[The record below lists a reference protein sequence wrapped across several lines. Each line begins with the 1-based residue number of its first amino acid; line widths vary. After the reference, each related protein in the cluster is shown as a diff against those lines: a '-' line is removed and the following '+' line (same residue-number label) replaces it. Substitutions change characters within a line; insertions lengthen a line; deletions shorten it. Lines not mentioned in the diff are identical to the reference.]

1 MPKLLGSIA
10 GGTNRISEIVK
21 SLRIFSRLDE
31 ANIKT
36 VDIHAGIDNT
46 LIILQARLQNQPFH
60 IKVIKDYAQ
69 LPLAHCYPSA
79 LNQVVMNIINNAID
93 ALETKF
99 CQNKFVEEQPTI
111 CIRTEKLENDWIG
124 IYISDNGFGIK
135 EENCSK
141 IFDPFFTTK
150 PVGKGTDL
158 GWSVSY
164 QIIVEQH
171 KGKINCISSP
181 EKGAEFAIEIPI

>member
-1 MPKLLGSIA
+1 MQKLLGSIA

-46 LIILQARLQNQPFH
+46 LIILQARLQNEPFH

-99 CQNKFVEEQPTI
+99 CQNKFVEEQATI

-124 IYISDNGFGIK
+124 IYISDNGLGIQ

-141 IFDPFFTTK
+141 IFEPFFTTK
-150 PVGKGTDL
+150 PVRKCTGL
-158 GWSVSY
+158 
-164 QIIVEQH
+164 E
-171 KGKINCISSP
+171 
-181 EKGAEFAIEIPI
+181 